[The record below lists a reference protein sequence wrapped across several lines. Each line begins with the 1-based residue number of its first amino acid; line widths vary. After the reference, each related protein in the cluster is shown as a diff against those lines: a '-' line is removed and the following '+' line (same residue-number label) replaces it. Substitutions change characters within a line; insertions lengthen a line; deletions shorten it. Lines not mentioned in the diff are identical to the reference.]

1 MNEYIFYTPEG
12 YTSPPKENMTV
23 ENCQLL
29 GFAKGLNKEEALD
42 TLIADNPW
50 IEECGFE
57 VCQIIGVQV
66 IRE

>member
-12 YTSPPKENMTV
+12 YTSPPNEDMAV

-29 GFAKGLNKEEALD
+29 GFARGLNKEEALEA
-42 TLIADNPW
+42 LIADNPW

-57 VCQIIGVQV
+57 VCQIMGVQV